1 MWLPF
6 VGLVVGIIL
15 GLLTEI
21 RIPEEYSNY
30 LSIAVL
36 AAFDTLFG
44 GIRAY
49 LQNIYDEKV
58 FVSGF
63 FFNIGLAASLAFLG
77 VHLGVDLYLAAVF
90 AFGVRLFQN
99 IAVIRRILLTKWST
113 NKEKIEKVEIFKGK
127 YVVVT
132 NNLIR
137 YDYETSI

>member
-1 MWLPF
+1 MWLPI
-6 VGLVVGIIL
+6 VGVIVGIIL
-15 GLLTEI
+15 GLLTDI

-44 GIRAY
+44 GIRAQ

-113 NKEKIEKVEIFKGK
+113 KNQKIYFKK
-127 YVVVT
+127 
-132 NNLIR
+132 R
-137 YDYETSI
+137 E